1 MLTINL
7 KMALLIPP
15 SFKRIYMYAR
25 VENLVGRVGIK
36 SAKRYCSSCG
46 YDKDEAEGD
55 IVVSPKRP
63 YTKRF
68 VCKDCMV
75 KRAARV
81 SPKSRFF

>member
-1 MLTINL
+1 MVFIN
-7 KMALLIPP
+7 
-15 SFKRIYMYAR
+15 MYATE
-25 VENLVGRVGIK
+25 ENLVGRVGIK

-46 YDKDEAEGD
+46 YDKNDADGD

-81 SPKSRFF
+81 SLKSRFF

>member
-1 MLTINL
+1 MVFIN
-7 KMALLIPP
+7 
-15 SFKRIYMYAR
+15 MYATE
-25 VENLVGRVGIK
+25 ENLVGRVGIK

-46 YDKDEAEGD
+46 YDKNDADGD

-63 YTKRF
+63 YAKRF

-81 SPKSRFF
+81 SLKSRFF